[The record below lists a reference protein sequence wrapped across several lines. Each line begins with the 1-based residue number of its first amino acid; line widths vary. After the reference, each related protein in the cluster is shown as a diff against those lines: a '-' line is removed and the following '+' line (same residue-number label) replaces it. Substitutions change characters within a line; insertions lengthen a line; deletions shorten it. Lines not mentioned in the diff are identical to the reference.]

1 MSATSE
7 SVMPA
12 HELVQPGRV
21 HKRVYIDPDVFE
33 LEMERLWQRTWL
45 YVGHES
51 QVPQAGNY
59 FATTLARQPVLMIR
73 HTDGRVHV
81 LYNRCAHKGAMLVGD
96 GCGRAEKLRCA
107 YHGWTYATDG
117 TLQNVPL
124 PQGYSGS
131 GFGPGHAEANLRALP
146 RVASYRGFVF
156 ASMSAEVPELE
167 AWLGVTRATFDNAVD
182 RSPEGEIEVMGGCL
196 RYLHD
201 ANWKILL
208 ENVSDNMHPMVT
220 HQAAYQ
226 PARAV
231 KRELPAG
238 TETPLAITMLE
249 PFGGGYEFFDS
260 IGLTVGGD
268 GHSYSGGRVS
278 LHSSVPAA
286 PGYMEAMERRYGV
299 EGTQRI
305 LSLQPHNTI
314 VYPNMT
320 FKSTLPVI
328 RVYRP
333 LAVDRTIQ
341 EVWTY
346 RQKGAPDE
354 MYVGAALYNHM
365 IFSPASIAGHD
376 DWEAY
381 HRVQQG
387 LASQGSDWV
396 SQHRHM
402 DAAQKNEDGTFS
414 APGTSDIVFRHEF
427 ETWRRFMAAGSSP
440 S

>member
-1 MSATSE
+1 MNPSTTK
-7 SVMPA
+7 PLLP
-12 HELVQPGRV
+12 HELVQRDRV
-21 HKRVYIDPDVFE
+21 HKRVYTDPDIFE
-33 LEMERLWQRTWL
+33 LEMTRLWGRTWL
-45 YVGHES
+45 FVGHES
-51 QVPQAGNY
+51 QVPHPGCY
-59 FATTLARQPVLMIR
+59 YATTLARQPVLMTR
-73 HTDGRVHV
+73 HVDGSVRV

-96 GCGRAEKLRCA
+96 GCGRVERLRCA
-107 YHGWTYATDG
+107 YHGWVYDTDG
-117 TLQNVPL
+117 TLQNTPG
-124 PQGYSGS
+124 PAGYEGT
-131 GFGPGHAEANLRALP
+131 GFGVGHGQANIRSLE

-156 ASMSAEVPELE
+156 ASMSPDVPELE
-167 AWLGVTRATFDNAVD
+167 SWLGPTRATFDNAVE

-231 KRELPAG
+231 KRELPPG
-238 TETPLAITMLE
+238 METPLAIAMLE

-260 IGLTVGGD
+260 IGLTVGGE
-268 GHSYSGGRVS
+268 GHSYSGGQVS
-278 LHSSVPAA
+278 LHSSVPTA
-286 PGYMEAMERRYGV
+286 PGYVEAMERRYGV
-299 EGTQRI
+299 EETLRI

-354 MYVGAALYNHM
+354 MYVAATLYNHM
-365 IFSPASIAGHD
+365 IFSPASMAGHD

-387 LASQGSDWV
+387 LVSEGLDWI
-396 SQHRHM
+396 SQHRHLGSVTEN
-402 DAAQKNEDGTFS
+402 ADGSRS

-427 ETWRRFMAAGSSP
+427 ETWKRFMAADAA
-440 S
+440 

>member
-1 MSATSE
+1 MSADTQS
-7 SVMPA
+7 PLA
-12 HELVQPGRV
+12 PGDLVQPDRV
-21 HKRVYIDPDVFE
+21 HKRVYTDPDIFE
-33 LEMERLWQRTWL
+33 LEMERLWGRTWL
-45 YVGHES
+45 FVGHES
-51 QVPQAGNY
+51 QVPQPGSY
-59 FATTLARQPVLMIR
+59 YATTLARQPVLMLR
-73 HTDGRVHV
+73 HTDGQVRV

-96 GCGRAEKLRCA
+96 SCGRAERLRCA
-107 YHGWTYATDG
+107 YHGWVYGTDG
-117 TLQNVPL
+117 TLQSTPGAA
-124 PQGYSGS
+124 GYDGT
-131 GFGPGHAEANLRALP
+131 GFGVGHGNASIRPLE

-156 ASMSAEVPELE
+156 ASMCADVPELE
-167 AWLGVTRATFDNAVD
+167 AWLGPTRMAFDNAVE

-196 RYLHD
+196 RYVHD

-231 KRELPAG
+231 KRDLPPG
-238 TETPLAITMLE
+238 TETPLAIAMLE

-260 IGLTVGGD
+260 IGLTVCGD

-278 LHSSVPAA
+278 LHSSVPVA
-286 PGYMEAMERRYGV
+286 PGYMEAMERRYGAA
-299 EGTQRI
+299 ETQRI
-305 LSLQPHNTI
+305 LSMQQHNTI

-354 MYVGAALYNHM
+354 MYVAATLYNHM
-365 IFSPASIAGHD
+365 IFSPASMAGHD

-396 SQHRHM
+396 SQHRHL
-402 DAAQKNEDGTFS
+402 DNETRNADGSVS

-427 ETWRRFMAAGSSP
+427 SAWKRFMSVVA
-440 S
+440 